1 MNRKGF
7 GMLEMILVLVVGLGL
22 VYWQMQRAQK
32 TTAQLNQNLSGIAG
46 SDPKAPVSE
55 QLKVLQS
62 DLNKQADQ
70 TNSKAECALDS
81 TLPDCQAPTQ

>member
-7 GMLEMILVLVVGLGL
+7 GMVEIILVLIVGLGL

-32 TTAQLNQNLSGIAG
+32 TTAQMNQNLSGITGA
-46 SDPKAPVSE
+46 DPKAPVNE
-55 QLKVLQS
+55 QLKALQN

-70 TNSKAECALDS
+70 TNLKADCALDGS
-81 TLPDCQAPTQ
+81 LPECQTPAR